1 MTITGNGGRPIGLPK
16 TGGRQKG
23 TPNRAT
29 LTAAEK
35 LEALCC
41 DPLAGMARLAMDE
54 KNAPELRARLF
65 IELAQYLYP
74 KRKAVDTAVEKASVT
89 NFITKLD
96 PGSSDDSNQPDP
108 GT

>member
-1 MTITGNGGRPIGLPK
+1 MGINGAGGRPSGLPK

-23 TPNRAT
+23 TPNKAT

-35 LEALCC
+35 IEALGC
-41 DPLAGMARLAMDE
+41 DPLAGMAGLAMNE
-54 KNAPELRARLF
+54 KNPPELRARLF
-65 IELAQYLYP
+65 IELAQYIYP

-108 GT
+108 GA